1 MEIINNLTNINN
13 TLATLIADDEYTSI
27 GYVPILNAITPAD
40 IITIKKAQKL
50 LDVVVIQNIS
60 EDLLTDFTKQALNK
74 LSPNLLIDKLEDDSQ
89 GMHISFES
97 PKINSVNLMKGLLA
111 LLPSSVFINQDSFEV
126 FKTITNIEYN
136 FKDLFSLHDISTP
149 SSIKSFKELDIIA
162 ELQTLDKSNL
172 DINKSSILQYLSHYK
187 IAEYQEFIHNN
198 QLFINIKIADEES
211 KSALNISYCFNQQ

>member
-126 FKTITNIEYN
+126 FKTITNISN
-136 FKDLFSLHDISTP
+136 PIIS
-149 SSIKSFKELDIIA
+149 SSCRRRY
-162 ELQTLDKSNL
+162 T
-172 DINKSSILQYLSHYK
+172 
-187 IAEYQEFIHNN
+187 
-198 QLFINIKIADEES
+198 
-211 KSALNISYCFNQQ
+211 

>member
-1 MEIINNLTNINN
+1 
-13 TLATLIADDEYTSI
+13 
-27 GYVPILNAITPAD
+27 
-40 IITIKKAQKL
+40 
-50 LDVVVIQNIS
+50 
-60 EDLLTDFTKQALNK
+60 LLTDFTKQALNK